1 MQLKLTSIAIAL
13 AFAFAGAAQ
22 AQTPAPATK
31 PDAKRTEQSAAQGAS
46 DRKMKDAE
54 EERIEAAAKA
64 DKAKCDGMKANAKD
78 ICMAEAKAKEKVAKA
93 ELDAKHDP
101 SQKNQRKVAETR
113 ADAEHDVAKAKCG
126 LMKGDEKN
134 ACEKQA
140 KAKHD
145 QAKAGIKKQY
155 AARDD
160 KPARSATSGAS
171 SGGAAGGTAK

>member
-1 MQLKLTSIAIAL
+1 MQLKLTGIAIAL

-78 ICMAEAKAKEKVAKA
+78 ICMAEAKGKEKVAKA
-93 ELDAKHDP
+93 ELDAKYATGD
-101 SQKNQRKVAETR
+101 KTKAERKVQEAKAEAAYEVAKQKCDDQKGEAKDACVKQARVERDKGKGKAEKTAETKER
-113 ADAEHDVAKAKCG
+113 AATGQSAP
-126 LMKGDEKN
+126 
-134 ACEKQA
+134 
-140 KAKHD
+140 
-145 QAKAGIKKQY
+145 
-155 AARDD
+155 D
-160 KPARSATSGAS
+160 KP
-171 SGGAAGGTAK
+171 KKD